1 MLWAAVILTALA
13 VLWLETMLALRASG
27 NLEHTR
33 SYVTVVSLVLAAG
46 VVLLV
51 FA

>member
-1 MLWAAVILTALA
+1 MLWPAVILTALA

-27 NLEHTR
+27 NLEHLAR
-33 SYVTVVSLVLAAG
+33 YAALVSLVLALG

-51 FA
+51 LA

>member
-27 NLEHTR
+27 NLEHAT
-33 SYVTVVSLVLAAG
+33 SYFTLVSLVLASG

-51 FA
+51 LA

>member
-13 VLWLETMLALRASG
+13 VLGFETFLALRASH
-27 NLEHTR
+27 NLDRTTP
-33 SYVTVVSLVLAAG
+33 YATMVGLVLVVG

>member
-1 MLWAAVILTALA
+1 MLWPAVILTALA
-13 VLWLETMLALRASG
+13 ILGLETLLALKASES
-27 NLEHTR
+27 LDHLPR
-33 SYVTVVSLVLAAG
+33 YAALVSLVLAIG